1 MPRLC
6 YTAFVTFEMNIRLKP
21 DTEEWLKAQVAEG
34 RFESIEQAVEI
45 LLEEGR
51 LNQEA
56 LDRVDL
62 SWAQPYLDEG
72 LADLEAGRV
81 PPAEQVHA
89 EIRAIFVRPKGT

>member
-1 MPRLC
+1 
-6 YTAFVTFEMNIRLKP
+6 MNIRLKP

-56 LDRVDL
+56 LDAEDL
-62 SWAQPYLDEG
+62 SWAKPYIDEG

-81 PPAEQVHA
+81 YPAEQVYA
-89 EIRAIFVRPKGT
+89 EIRAMFARPERS